1 MAEQKRAVARIDI
14 PPRSTQPVNGANE
27 AGRNSESAGGV
38 ETSRTLMSRLQPAQ
52 RDPWI
57 VPLVGLLLAFSVVS
71 LIVQLLIAFS

>member
-14 PPRSTQPVNGANE
+14 PPRSTQLANAALE
-27 AGRNSESAGGV
+27 AASSSESAGSSP
-38 ETSRTLMSRLQPAQ
+38 TSQMLMSRLPPAQ

-57 VPLVGLLLAFSVVS
+57 VPLAGLLLAFSVVS